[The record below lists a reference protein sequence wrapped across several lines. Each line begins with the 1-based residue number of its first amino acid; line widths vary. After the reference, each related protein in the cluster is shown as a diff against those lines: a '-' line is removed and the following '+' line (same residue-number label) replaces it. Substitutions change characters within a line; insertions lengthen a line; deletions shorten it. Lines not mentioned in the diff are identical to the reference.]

1 MMPIPVINCYYIYYD
16 FSWISQ
22 NFDLPKISCLST
34 KSSYCILFYLPIC
47 ISNMGQLC
55 QNYKIPSQN
64 RKALSSLQVARCIDA
79 LSIKDFRIRSEA
91 LHKTLQL
98 PTWVRYEICTIW
110 KSCKIF
116 SKLCWSNL
124 PFICKGF
131 QVSNMASTID
141 KFSIFFCQLPISL
154 VTPFEN
160 PQRWMGQNTFPILLL
175 NDDNMIEEE

>member
-1 MMPIPVINCYYIYYD
+1 MPFHKVILVHS
-16 FSWISQ
+16 F
-22 NFDLPKISCLST
+22 LST
-34 KSSYCILFYLPIC
+34 YVPKC
-47 ISNMGQLC
+47 ISNIELLC

-124 PFICKGF
+124 PLICCAVFGF
-131 QVSNMASTID
+131 PTWHPKLIEVKYVHIF
-141 KFSIFFCQLPISL
+141 KFFTIFF
-154 VTPFEN
+154 V
-160 PQRWMGQNTFPILLL
+160 RWLWHIQVWKVL
-175 NDDNMIEEE
+175 